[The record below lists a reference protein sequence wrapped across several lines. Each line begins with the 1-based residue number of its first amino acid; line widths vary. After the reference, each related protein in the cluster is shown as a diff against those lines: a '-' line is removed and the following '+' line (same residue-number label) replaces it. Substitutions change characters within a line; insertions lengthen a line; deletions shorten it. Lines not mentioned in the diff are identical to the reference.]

1 MADILILGGGF
12 GGLETSNRLRSAL
25 GDAHNI
31 TVIDRRDRFT
41 IGAAK
46 LWHIAGLRSLDDS
59 TRPLSALR
67 ERGIDYIEADI
78 DGIEPDTRTVRTSA
92 GSHRADFLVIAL
104 GASFFPA
111 HVEELRPPA
120 YNLYDPGSV
129 RDIRAA
135 LEPLDE
141 GRIAVTIMGLPYKCP
156 PAPYEAAFLIDQYL
170 REQGRRD
177 RVELEVY
184 TVQPSPLPVAGP
196 EASRRVAE
204 TLGSR
209 GIALY
214 SEHEPAR
221 IDSEG
226 HEIHFANG
234 HRAGFDLLLGVPK
247 HVAPKVVAESRL
259 AGPKGWITTD
269 PSTLLTEFER
279 VYAIGDCTSIPNAV
293 GEIPK
298 AGVFAEA
305 QGRVV
310 ADRIIADIGDGDG
323 PTFDGLGY
331 CFLEFAG
338 GEAAKIEGDFLAE
351 PRPDVSLVGPNAAI
365 FRDKETFVSERLDAW
380 L

>member
-1 MADILILGGGF
+1 VADILILGGGF
-12 GGLETSNRLRSAL
+12 GGLETANRLRSAL
-25 GDAHNI
+25 GDGHRI
-31 TVIDRRDRFT
+31 TLIDKRDTFT

-46 LWHIAGLRSLDDS
+46 LWHIAGLRPVDDS

-67 ERGIDYIEADI
+67 ERNIEYLQAEIDA
-78 DGIEPDTRTVRTSA
+78 IEPETRTVHTSA
-92 GSHRADFLVIAL
+92 GSRTADFLVIAL
-104 GASFFPA
+104 GAAFLPE
-111 HVEELRPPA
+111 HVEDLRPPA

-129 RDIRAA
+129 RDIRTA
-135 LEPLDE
+135 LERLDR
-141 GRIAVTIMGLPYKCP
+141 GRIVITVMGLPYKCP
-156 PAPYEAAFLIDQYL
+156 PAPYEAAFLIDEYL
-170 REQGRRD
+170 REQDRRD
-177 RVELEVY
+177 RVEIDVY

-196 EASRRVAE
+196 EASARVAE
-204 TLGSR
+204 TLRSR
-209 GIALY
+209 GIALHA
-214 SEHEPAR
+214 EHQPTR
-221 IDSEG
+221 IDADG

-234 HRAGFDLLLGVPK
+234 HRAGFELLLGVPK
-247 HVAPKVVAESRL
+247 HVPPPVLAESAL
-259 AGPKGWITTD
+259 AGPSGWISSD
-269 PSTLLTEFER
+269 RSTLMSEFER

-310 ADRIIADIGDGDG
+310 ADRIVADIDGGDG

-351 PRPDVSLVGPNAAI
+351 PRPDVALVGPDAGI
-365 FRDKETFVSERLDAW
+365 FREKETFVSDRLDAW